1 MANDSAL
8 PPAAADS
15 RRVVPNPP
23 FRSTMTLW
31 ILFAIA
37 PLLQQPATGTLRGRV
52 TVAGSSQPVA
62 NARIEISSPITADGE
77 GRFEIGGLAPG
88 SPSITV
94 SAPGYVSHEGRMR
107 IVEGETATLNIEL
120 TPTAS
125 LSGRIT
131 DELGRPL
138 AGILVQ
144 VLKPSYD
151 FGGRR
156 FLQDVRSAYSDDRGI
171 YRIFWIPP
179 GRYQVAAGFGDQPR
193 RTTNEVRGEK
203 VIGVYYPRTLDPE
216 QASTIELK
224 PAAEVIGTDFS
235 FRRLRTRTITGRVI
249 DEATGTRPVSSDV
262 NVDGGR
268 YDPASG
274 TFTISD
280 VGPGLQVIHA
290 TVMEAVP
297 PGGFRESAHGR
308 TSVLVE
314 DADVDGVTVR
324 VTTPPT
330 IRGRLVVEGE
340 TGSLRGAKVGLVP
353 LDADGAI
360 GYGDV
365 EADGTFTLNAAPGR
379 YRVSVDGTQ
388 GLWQSP
394 RNSYLKDVR
403 FNFADAL
410 NRPVAVTAD
419 EGSTLSVVYS
429 PNGAELHGTVLD
441 DKLQPVAGAT
451 IALIPNRRDRLDL
464 YRSGYTDEQGQ
475 FKIGWISPGDYKAF
489 AWTSLETNA
498 YFDPELAK
506 RHEQQGQPL
515 HFLERSSVTAQLRV
529 IP

>member
-1 MANDSAL
+1 
-8 PPAAADS
+8 
-15 RRVVPNPP
+15 
-23 FRSTMTLW
+23 MTLW

-37 PLLQQPATGTLRGRV
+37 ALLQQPATGTLRGRV

-62 NARIEISSPITADGE
+62 NAKIEVSSQITSDGE

-94 SAPGYVSHEGRMR
+94 SAPGYVRHEGRAR
-107 IVEGETATLNIEL
+107 IVAGQTATLNIAL
-120 TPTAS
+120 TPMAS
-125 LSGRIT
+125 VSGRIT
-131 DELGRPL
+131 DEFGRPF

-144 VLKPSYD
+144 VLKPGYD
-151 FGGRR
+151 SAGRR
-156 FLQDVRSAYSDDRGI
+156 FLEEVRSAYSDDRGI
-171 YRIFWIPP
+171 YRVFWIPP
-179 GRYQVAAGFGDQPR
+179 GRYHVAAGFGEGAR
-193 RTTNEVRGEK
+193 RTPNEVRGER

-224 PAAEVIGTDFS
+224 PAAEVIGPDFS

-249 DEATGTRPVSSDV
+249 DAVTGTRPVSPEV

-268 YDPASG
+268 YDPATG
-274 TFTISD
+274 AFVVSD
-280 VGPGLQVIHA
+280 ARPGLNVIHA
-290 TVMEAVP
+290 TLTEP
-297 PGGFRESAHGR
+297 DPLGGDRNSAEGR
-308 TSVLVE
+308 ASVFVE
-314 DADVDGVTVR
+314 DTDVEGVSLWVA
-324 VTTPPT
+324 TPPK
-330 IRGRLVVEGE
+330 IRGRMVVEGA

-353 LDADGAI
+353 TDADASI
-360 GYGDV
+360 DYADV
-365 EADGTFTLNAAPGR
+365 EADGTFTFNAVPGK
-379 YRVSVDGTQ
+379 YRVRVYGTVGQ
-388 GLWQSP
+388 WEAPQ
-394 RNSYLKDVR
+394 NSYIKDVR

-410 NRPVAVTAD
+410 NRPVTVTAD

-464 YRSGYTDEQGQ
+464 YRSGYADEQGQ

-489 AWTSLETNA
+489 AWASLELNA